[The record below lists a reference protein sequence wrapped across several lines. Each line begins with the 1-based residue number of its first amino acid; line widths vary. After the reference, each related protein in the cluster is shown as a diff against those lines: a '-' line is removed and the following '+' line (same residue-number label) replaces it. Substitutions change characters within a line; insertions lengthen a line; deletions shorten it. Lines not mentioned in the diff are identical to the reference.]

1 MKSAKARALIVLL
14 RGGRELGGA
23 MTAAEQEA
31 TRLAWTERDA
41 ERTREC
47 EKGRSRGIEGS
58 CVRGGGI

>member
-1 MKSAKARALIVLL
+1 MKTAKARALIVLL

-31 TRLAWTERDA
+31 TRLAWAERDA
-41 ERTREC
+41 ERAREC
-47 EKGRSRGIEGS
+47 EKGRSRRIEGS